1 MWLVIFIRYTELVKL
16 KAVKDKLTLT
26 LTKEVKVV
34 VNTDRVS
41 LTCFL
46 CQEVVIFHVFYEK
59 SNEIIMILISF
70 LLLQAIEAKQIID
83 TYLRHLEKVTVPFV
97 INFVF
102 SSVDKIL

>member
-16 KAVKDKLTLT
+16 KAAKDKLTLT

-46 CQEVVIFHVFYEK
+46 YPGVVIFHVFHEK
-59 SNEIIMILISF
+59 SNEISMS
-70 LLLQAIEAKQIID
+70 
-83 TYLRHLEKVTVPFV
+83 Y
-97 INFVF
+97 
-102 SSVDKIL
+102 